1 MSVSSLS
8 GESYKFRPP
17 NVGDASGI
25 RQLVQDSG
33 VLDANSTYAYLLV
46 CRDFAE
52 TSAVAC
58 LEGELAGFVSAYAPP
73 QQPETLF
80 VWQIAVSSQHQRQGL
95 ALRMLKH
102 VLLRPA
108 LRGVRQVEA
117 TIAPSNAPSRKLF
130 RSLSSA
136 LGTEFQERPGF
147 QPEDFGGE
155 AHEAEPRIVVG
166 PISSDSLVRLERSF
180 STQSPIT

>member
-17 NVGDASGI
+17 RVEDASGI
-25 RQLVQDSG
+25 RQMVLDSG

-46 CRDFAE
+46 CRDFAG

-58 LEGELAGFVSAYAPP
+58 HGEKLAGFVSAYTPP
-73 QQPETLF
+73 QRPETLF

-95 ALRMLKH
+95 ALRMLRH
-102 VLLRPA
+102 LLQRPE
-108 LRGVRQVEA
+108 LCGVRQVEA

-130 RSLSSA
+130 RSLSAA
-136 LGTEFQERPGF
+136 LGTEFQEQPGF

-155 AHEAEPRIVVG
+155 MHEAEPRIIVG
-166 PISSDSLVRLERSF
+166 PISSDALVRLERSF
-180 STQSPIT
+180 